1 MLVSKIAAGSPV
13 GLTLELAGYFAT
25 HIQAR
30 IGGGVSLSPLFLP
43 KNFETANNYHIAFGM
58 QLVHDLLINLHSN
71 NPHLISRCCH
81 GNKTKIK
88 DGRHLGF
95 SIFEIL
101 LNITI
106 FYWKQLENI
115 LYVKTMIQVEIYE

>member
-1 MLVSKIAAGSPV
+1 
-13 GLTLELAGYFAT
+13 
-25 HIQAR
+25 
-30 IGGGVSLSPLFLP
+30 
-43 KNFETANNYHIAFGM
+43 M

-101 LNITI
+101 LYIKI